1 MKRKVLACLGT
12 LAVACGVASG
22 AGTGSASAPGL
33 AAASAAPS
41 TASAAPSTVTAT
53 PYYSPNWGGYLAVAP
68 AGQHIESVYAFA
80 TVPTVNCKH
89 GVGQA
94 PYMAAEW
101 VGMDGF
107 GNLAPGPH
115 NGLEQAGILEYCK
128 NQGSTPEYYAFWEMV
143 PGPIQLFGKVKPGD
157 EVDMAVIG
165 PDDNPYPGN
174 FQLTVVD
181 GDTYY
186 VKWTTPP
193 AGTIGYQ
200 HTAEVVTERPAWDG
214 HLSGLIDTGKVTYTG
229 ATYSLSS
236 GYQLAITQHP
246 VWNLRIMPSRPWTSG
261 LFTGCGP
268 FSCVKNDAFSTSIG
282 TWQFYF
288 G

>member
-1 MKRKVLACLGT
+1 MRRKVLACLGT
-12 LAVACGVASG
+12 LAVACGIAAG
-22 AGTGSASAPGL
+22 AGTGSATAPVL

-41 TASAAPSTVTAT
+41 AASDT

-68 AGQHIESVYAFA
+68 AGQQIESVDAFT

-101 VGMDGF
+101 VGMDGY

-128 NQGSTPEYYAFWEMV
+128 NQGSTPEYYAFWQMV
-143 PGPIQLFGKVKPGD
+143 PGPINIFGKVKPGD
-157 EVDMAVIG
+157 KVVMDVDG
-165 PDDNPYPGN
+165 PDYTPYPGK
-174 FQLTVVD
+174 FQLTVED
-181 GDTYY
+181 GQTYY
-186 VKWTTPP
+186 VVWTTPP

-200 HTAEVVTERPAWDG
+200 HTAEVITERLTWG
-214 HLSGLIDTGKVTYTG
+214 NHLSGLLDTGKVTYTG
-229 ATYSLSS
+229 ATYILSS
-236 GYQLAITQHP
+236 GYQLAVTQHP
-246 VWNLRIMPSRPWTSG
+246 MWNLRIMPSRPWTSG

-268 FSCVKNDAFSTSIG
+268 FSCIKNDAFSTSIG